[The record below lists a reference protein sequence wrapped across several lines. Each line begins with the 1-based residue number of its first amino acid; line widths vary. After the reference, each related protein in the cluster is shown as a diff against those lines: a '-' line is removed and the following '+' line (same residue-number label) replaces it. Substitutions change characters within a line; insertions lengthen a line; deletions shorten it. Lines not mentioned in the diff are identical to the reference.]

1 MRLVVANAAF
11 VAGLTGK
18 NFAQYDPLCRG
29 NSVTGTFC
37 VGFYDFMAWAA
48 QRASKVLQF
57 SSRNWSEPGRLVSR
71 DAAIAR
77 NDMEITTKE
86 IPTKIIEGHPGSF

>member
-11 VAGLTGK
+11 VARITGK

-37 VGFYDFMAWAA
+37 AGFYDFMARAA
-48 QRASKVLQF
+48 QRASKILQF

-71 DAAIAR
+71 DAALAR
-77 NDMEITTKE
+77 NDRKITTRK
-86 IPTKIIEGHPGSF
+86 IPTKIIKGHLGSF